1 VIEAASVKKM
11 GNLAHLGGRRG
22 RRPRHHTKDLFAPET
37 GEMPPI
43 RSALLS
49 AALVLAPQFAC
60 AQAKLDA
67 RYVVTFAGVTI
78 GKGAWAIEITD
89 DQYTAAASGA
99 TTGLLRV
106 FASGAGTSAVRG
118 GVANGRLVPGNYAA
132 TITQDDDTDTLRM
145 LIAGGNVKE
154 YSIVPQPPPPGPD
167 RIPVTEAH
175 LHGVTDPMSASL
187 LRMPGNGDPVSPEAC
202 GRTVSIFDGRMR
214 YNLQLAYK
222 RMERVKLDKSYEGP
236 VVVCAVFFRPIAGYR
251 PERAAL
257 KYLIAQRDMEVALAP
272 IGATRVL
279 VPFWFKLPTP
289 IGTGVMQATQFI
301 TSQQPSV
308 TSTKLGQ

>member
-1 VIEAASVKKM
+1 
-11 GNLAHLGGRRG
+11 
-22 RRPRHHTKDLFAPET
+22 
-37 GEMPPI
+37 MPPI

-67 RYVVTFAGVTI
+67 HFVVTFAGVTI
-78 GKGAWAIEITD
+78 GKGTWVIEIAD

-118 GVANGRLVPGNYAA
+118 AVVNGRLAPGNYAA
-132 TITQDDDTDTLRM
+132 TITQDDETDTLRM
-145 LIAGGNVKE
+145 LIAGGHVKE
-154 YSIVPQPPPPGPD
+154 FSITPQPPPPGPD

-187 LRMPGNGDPVSPEAC
+187 LRIPGNGDPVSPEAC

-214 YNLQLAYK
+214 YDLQLAYK

-236 VVVCAVFFRPIAGYR
+236 VVVCAVYFRPIAGYR

-272 IGATRVL
+272 IGASRVL

-301 TSQQPSV
+301 ASQQPNV
-308 TSTKLGQ
+308 TPTKLGQ

>member
-1 VIEAASVKKM
+1 M
-11 GNLAHLGGRRG
+11 P
-22 RRPRHHTKDLFAPET
+22 PRHHRKDLIAVET
-37 GEMPPI
+37 GPMPPI

-67 RYVVTFAGVTI
+67 RFVVTFAGVTI
-78 GKGAWAIEITD
+78 GKGAWVIEIAD
-89 DQYTAAASGA
+89 DQYTAAASGG

-118 GVANGRLVPGNYAA
+118 AVVNGRLVPGNYAA
-132 TITQDDDTDTLRM
+132 TITQDDETDTLRM

-154 YSIVPQPPPPGPD
+154 FSITPQPPPPGPD

-175 LHGVTDPMSASL
+175 LRGVTDPMSASL

-202 GRTVSIFDGRMR
+202 GRKVSIFDGRMR
-214 YNLQLAYK
+214 YDLQLAYK

-236 VVVCAVFFRPIAGYR
+236 VVVCAVYFRPIAGYR

-272 IGATRVL
+272 IGASRVL

-301 TSQQPSV
+301 ASQQPSV
-308 TSTKLGQ
+308 TPTKLGQ

>member
-1 VIEAASVKKM
+1 MSS
-11 GNLAHLGGRRG
+11 LGDATSADGY
-22 RRPRHHTKDLFAPET
+22 HTKDLIGPET
-37 GEMPPI
+37 GPMPSI

-49 AALVLAPQFAC
+49 AALALAPQFAC

-67 RYVVTFAGVTI
+67 HFVVTFAGVTI
-78 GKGAWAIEITD
+78 GKGNWVIEITD

-99 TTGLLRV
+99 TTGLLRI
-106 FASGAGTSAVRG
+106 FSTGAGTSAVRG
-118 GVANGRLVPGNYAA
+118 AIVHGRLAPGNYAA
-132 TITQDDDTDTLRM
+132 TITQDGETDTLRM

-154 YSIVPQPPPPGPD
+154 FSIVPQPPPPGPD

-175 LHGVTDPMSASL
+175 LRGVTDPMSASL
-187 LRMPGNGDPVSPEAC
+187 LRMPGNADPISPQAC

-214 YNLQLAYK
+214 YDLQLAYK

-236 VVVCAVFFRPIAGYR
+236 VVVCAIYFRPIAGYR

-272 IGATRVL
+272 IGGTRVL

-289 IGTGVMQATQFI
+289 LGTGVLQATQFI
-301 TSQQPSV
+301 ASQQPNV
-308 TSTKLGQ
+308 TPTKLGQ